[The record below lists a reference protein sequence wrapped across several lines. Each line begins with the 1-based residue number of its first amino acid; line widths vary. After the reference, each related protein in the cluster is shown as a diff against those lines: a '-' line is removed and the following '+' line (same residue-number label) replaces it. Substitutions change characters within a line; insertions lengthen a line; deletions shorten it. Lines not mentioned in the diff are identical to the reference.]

1 LVFDGTTKGGARFRR
16 VVLLL
21 VIAAFALAACAGDDP
36 TNLGRVVGGDVPQN
50 SLNPAGPIAEKV
62 DSLFWMVFWIATVI
76 FVLVSVVLLFGVL
89 RFRER
94 KGQERQVRQLHG
106 NTKLEIAWTIVPAVI
121 LAVVAVPTLS
131 VLFDIRTAPTPEDN
145 ALEIEVI
152 GHQWWWEFRYPEYG
166 FTTANEMHIP
176 IDRPVYLT
184 LTSAD
189 VIHSFWVPRL
199 AGKRDAVPGRET
211 HILLEADETGT
222 YLGQCAE
229 FCGLAHADMRQRV
242 FAQTH
247 GEFEAWVQAQLQP
260 ATLPT
265 EGAALAGWETFQVQ
279 CSSCHAIAGTS
290 ANEQLAPNLTHFAS
304 RTAFAGAT
312 LDNTQDHLRQWL
324 RDPSSLKPMTP
335 ERNDLAA
342 GRVLGMPDLGLTEQ
356 QIDELIAFLETL
368 E

>member
-1 LVFDGTTKGGARFRR
+1 MVERDTERAPRLRR
-16 VVLLL
+16 AAIAVLL
-21 VIAAFALAACAGDDP
+21 FAVGLTGCAGEDP
-36 TNLGRVVGGDVPQN
+36 TNLERVVGGDVPQN
-50 SLNPAGPIAEKV
+50 ALNPAGPYSAKV

-76 FVLVSVVLLFGVL
+76 FVLVTLALVFAVL

-94 KGQERQVRQLHG
+94 KGKERAVRQLHG
-106 NTKLEIAWTIVPAVI
+106 NTKLEIAWTILPAAL
-121 LAVVAVPTLS
+121 LAVVAVPTVS
-131 VLFDIRTAPTPEDN
+131 TLFEMRSAPDPEDN

-176 IDRPVYLT
+176 VDRPVYLT

-199 AGKRDAVPGRET
+199 AGKRDAVPGRES
-211 HILLEADETGT
+211 HILMQADEPGT

-242 FAQTH
+242 FAHTPE
-247 GEFEAWVQAQLQP
+247 EFEAWATAQAQP
-260 ATLPT
+260 AVVPT

-279 CSSCHAIAGTS
+279 CTSCHAIDGTT
-290 ANEQLAPNLTHFAS
+290 AAAQLAPNLTHFAS
-304 RTAFAGAT
+304 RTSFAGAT
-312 LDNTQDHLRQWL
+312 LDNTREHLEQWL

-335 ERNDLAA
+335 QLNDLVE
-342 GRVLGMPDLGLTEQ
+342 RRILGMPTLGLSDQ
-356 QIDELIAFLETL
+356 QIAELVAFLETL
-368 E
+368 R